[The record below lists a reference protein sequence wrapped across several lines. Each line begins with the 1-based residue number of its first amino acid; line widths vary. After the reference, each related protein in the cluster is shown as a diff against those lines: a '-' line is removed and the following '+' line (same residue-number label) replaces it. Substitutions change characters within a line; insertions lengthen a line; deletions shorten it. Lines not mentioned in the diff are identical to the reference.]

1 MYTLVILAAGLGSR
15 YGGIKQIA
23 QAGPSGEILMDYAL
37 HDAKQAGFEKVVF
50 VLKEDLLEDFKNTVG
65 KRAQRQMEVAYV
77 VQSFSTLPDWYR
89 LPPERVKPFGTVAA
103 VLSAK
108 DVVDGPFA
116 VINADDYYGQKSFVS
131 MKKALDTLQTAG
143 EETCAAIVTYLL
155 KNTVS
160 RHGSVNRGVCQ
171 VQDGMLRRV
180 KETYE
185 IAPDEQDVLR
195 DKDGQ
200 ELDGMS
206 PVSMNFWGFLPS
218 FFQIAEEK
226 FHAFLKELPPE
237 QIKAECQLPAL
248 VDELMDQHGW
258 QVSATP
264 CEDAWFGMTYQQDLP
279 AVRQALKQMHDD
291 GAYPPSLM
299 E

>member
-23 QAGPSGEILMDYAL
+23 QAGPNGEILMDYAL

-50 VLKEDLLEDFKNTVG
+50 VLKEELVEDFKNTVG
-65 KRAQRQMEVAYV
+65 KRAQRHMEVAYA
-77 VQSFSTLPDWYR
+77 VQSFASLPDWYQ
-89 LPPERVKPFGTVAA
+89 LPAGRIKPFGTVPA

-116 VINADDYYGQKSFVS
+116 VINADDYYGKKGFVS
-131 MKKALDTLQTAG
+131 MKNALQELNRAG
-143 EETCAAIVTYLL
+143 EEKCAAIVTYLL

-160 RHGSVNRGVCQ
+160 RHGAVNRGVCQ
-171 VQDGMLRRV
+171 VEGGMLRRV

-185 IAPDEQDVLR
+185 IAPDENDILK

-200 ELDGMS
+200 VLDGMS

-218 FFQIAEEK
+218 FFRVAEEN
-226 FHAFLKELPPE
+226 FHAFLKELTPE
-237 QIKAECQLPAL
+237 QIKAECLLPAL
-248 VDELMDQHGW
+248 VDELMAQQGW
-258 QVSATP
+258 QVYATP

-279 AVRQALKQMHDD
+279 AVRQALKEKHDA
-291 GAYPPSLM
+291 GEYPPSLM
-299 E
+299 